1 MTNYR
6 NMKILLI
13 YIKEHILIYKV
24 DSKRERIW
32 TEYQLIIFYL
42 RFLQGN
48 GDICVT
54 YFLYKSLIII
64 SFARSI
70 TDVSIEA
77 RYICV
82 VAMES

>member
-32 TEYQLIIFYL
+32 TVYQLIIFYL

-48 GDICVT
+48 GDERFLECYRLLILETLMICE
-54 YFLYKSLIII
+54 
-64 SFARSI
+64 RC
-70 TDVSIEA
+70 VS
-77 RYICV
+77 
-82 VAMES
+82 